1 MPSFDAGVLRH
12 ALNHPLIMLR
22 LGSTRQLLQVVDA
35 SACQCYSHWLPVQA
49 ALDAPLPAGCSRTV
63 YLCDDGKNKQKRKW
77 CLGRAP
83 EVVYVSGR
91 QRPKGEMNGKSAN
104 LNNCLRQIYPENAPV
119 PANEIVCIFD
129 ADQVRLL
136 SVDTPSHPQVVRP
149 LPQVLCQ
156 NASA

>member
-1 MPSFDAGVLRH
+1 MSPEQ
-12 ALNHPLIMLR
+12 
-22 LGSTRQLLQVVDA
+22 TLLHDQGCHYTHHC
-35 SACQCYSHWLPVQA
+35 SLMQA
-49 ALDAPLPAGCSRTV
+49 AVDAPLPAGCSRTV

-104 LNNCLRQIYPENAPV
+104 LNNCLRQVYPESVPV

-129 ADQVRLL
+129 ADQV
-136 SVDTPSHPQVVRP
+136 QA
-149 LPQVLCQ
+149 VLF
-156 NASA
+156 

>member
-1 MPSFDAGVLRH
+1 M
-12 ALNHPLIMLR
+12 
-22 LGSTRQLLQVVDA
+22 
-35 SACQCYSHWLPVQA
+35 
-49 ALDAPLPAGCSRTV
+49 DAPLPAGCSRTV

-104 LNNCLRQIYPENAPV
+104 LNNCLRQIYPESAPV

-129 ADQVRLL
+129 ADQVQAALLSQSLSPVASTCGMISQCQMPELLRCSVLDTFSSCCAQDLVTQLTSAGHAGCQPRLL
-136 SVDTPSHPQVVRP
+136 PEDGPADGWRG
-149 LPQVLCQ
+149 
-156 NASA
+156 